1 MQEVQFYERAQAQTH
16 SMIRNLPEE
25 MVVDRRTVPY
35 QRPNVALAAHIAET
49 HLSMAGFAAVHE
61 WG

>member
-25 MVVDRRTVPY
+25 MVVDRCIFLGPSIWRRSPTGTKT
-35 QRPNVALAAHIAET
+35 L
-49 HLSMAGFAAVHE
+49 
-61 WG
+61 